1 MWKEVSARRLVG
13 SRVTTVWH
21 KAARSTP
28 APNSARFIPRLPPAP
43 GVGGSQPSGGVK
55 RHEICFPFS
64 SASCYHYGMFTYQ
77 EALDYL
83 YSFVDYGALRTYKYS
98 AETFD
103 LGRMVHFL
111 EALGQPQAGYPVLHL
126 AGTKGKGSVAAMC
139 AGALRAAGYRTGFY
153 TSPHLQDFCER
164 MCVNN
169 EFISPAAVAEI
180 VSAMRPL
187 VETMP
192 GLTTFE
198 LTTALAFQYFARE
211 KVDVA
216 VIEVGL
222 GGRLDATNVITPLVS
237 VITSLSYDHTNLLG
251 ETLAEI
257 AGEKAGI
264 IKPGL
269 PVVTAPQKAEALE
282 VLERIAHERGAPLIQ
297 VGRDW
302 LFRSV
307 AHSLDNQIF
316 EVWSAQEEQQLNAL
330 RDEGHAAKWLPTR
343 LEIPLLGRHQVENG
357 AVAYAALMALREQ
370 GLPISADAIHEGFRS
385 LHWPGRFEIL
395 NRRPFLVADGAHNRD
410 SAQKLATAL
419 QDYFPGRRI
428 ILLFGASSDKDVPG
442 MFAEL
447 LSPGRVSRVIMTQ
460 AIHPRAQDAEELAE
474 LARQM
479 QTESLFGKAIR
490 VEVVPSV
497 AQALE
502 RALQW
507 SSPEDVII
515 ACGSLFVVA
524 EVRSAHA
531 RWRLAD
537 FQTGSSEIK
546 NL

>member
-1 MWKEVSARRLVG
+1 MLS
-13 SRVTTVWH
+13 
-21 KAARSTP
+21 
-28 APNSARFIPRLPPAP
+28 
-43 GVGGSQPSGGVK
+43 
-55 RHEICFPFS
+55 
-64 SASCYHYGMFTYQ
+64 YQ

-98 AETFD
+98 SDTFD
-103 LGRMVHFL
+103 LSRMVRFL
-111 EALGQPQAGYPVLHL
+111 EALGHPHERYPVLHL

-139 AGALRAAGYRTGFY
+139 ANALRASGYRTGFY

-164 MCVNN
+164 MRVNN
-169 EFISPAAVAEI
+169 EFISQAAVAEI

-187 VETMP
+187 VETLP

-222 GGRLDATNVITPLVS
+222 GGRLDATNIITPLVS
-237 VITSLSYDHTNLLG
+237 VITSLSYDHMNLLG
-251 ETLAEI
+251 DTLAEI

-264 IKPGL
+264 IKPGV
-269 PVVTAPQKAEALE
+269 PVVTAPQKPEALE
-282 VLERIAHERGAPLIQ
+282 VLERIAAERQAPLIQ

-302 LFRSV
+302 LFQPV
-307 AHSLDNQIF
+307 AHSLENQIF
-316 EVWSAQEEQQLNAL
+316 DVWSAQEEGQLNVL
-330 RDEGHAAKWLPTR
+330 RAQGHPVNWHPTR

-370 GLPISADAIHEGFRS
+370 GLPIAGDAIQEGFRS
-385 LHWPGRFEIL
+385 LYWPGRFEIL
-395 NRRPFLVADGAHNRD
+395 SRRPFLVADGAHNRD

-428 ILLFGASSDKDVPG
+428 LLLFGASSDKDVPG
-442 MFAEL
+442 MLAEL
-447 LSPGRVSRVIMTQ
+447 LAPGNVARVIMTQ
-460 AIHPRAQDAEELAE
+460 AIHPRAQDAEELAD
-474 LARQM
+474 LARQT
-479 QTESLFGKAIR
+479 QTASPFGKAVR
-490 VEVVPSV
+490 LEVVPAV

-507 SSPEDVII
+507 STPEDVII

-531 RWRLAD
+531 RLRLA
-537 FQTGSSEIK
+537 GYEASPSEIE